1 MTTAARTARE
11 ADARE
16 SALRGAHTSGRHGAT
31 TLRRVRRYSAYRK
44 SGVEWLGEIPA
55 HWDLRR
61 LKTLASIEL
70 SNVDKKSIDGQA
82 SVRLCNYTHV
92 YNNERITSDLDFMP
106 ATATLD
112 QVRRFSL
119 RAGDVLI
126 TKDSESWTD
135 IAVPAFVQSDL
146 PGVLCGYHLALVR
159 PGDPEG
165 LGAFLARAFSAIGVR
180 DQLQMAATGVTRFG
194 LSGDAIET
202 ALFAIPPSD
211 ERRAIAAF
219 LDRETGKIDA
229 LIAKKERLIAS
240 LAERRTGVISRAVTK
255 GIDPTAHMRSSGV
268 SWLGDIP
275 AHWEIVRSN
284 RLFAQRNTKAL
295 LSDEQLTASQQYG
308 VIPLARFLELERRR
322 VVQVLTGADI
332 LRHVEPNDFVISMRS
347 FQGGIESSKWK
358 GAVSSAYVVL
368 VPSQSVNHSFFTYLL
383 KATPYIQALQS
394 TSNLVRDGQALRFE
408 NFALVDLPLVP
419 FNEQAAIAEYLDDQ
433 TARLDSL
440 ADSVREAILR
450 LMELRTSLIAAAVT
464 GKIDVRR
471 ETIA

>member
-1 MTTAARTARE
+1 M
-11 ADARE
+11 E
-16 SALRGAHTSGRHGAT
+16 SAEDGRRRLRP
-31 TLRRVRRYSAYRK
+31 YPAYK
-44 SGVEWLGEIPA
+44 DCGVEWLGRVPA
-55 HWDLRR
+55 HWEMRR
-61 LKTLASIEL
+61 LKTVASIRL
-70 SNVDKKSIDGQA
+70 SNVDKKSYEGQEP
-82 SVRLCNYTHV
+82 VMLCNYTDV
-92 YNNERITSDLDFMP
+92 YNNEHIMPGLDFMH
-106 ATATLD
+106 ATATPE

-119 RAGDVLI
+119 RTGDVLI

-135 IAVPAFVQSDL
+135 IAVPALVQSDL

-159 PGDPEG
+159 PAGADG

-180 DQLQMAATGVTRFG
+180 DQLQIAATGVTRFG

-211 ERRAIAAF
+211 EHRAIAAF
-219 LDRETGKIDA
+219 LDRETGMIDA
-229 LIAKKERLIAS
+229 LIALKERLVAS

-255 GIDPTAHMRSSGV
+255 GIDPSAHLRSSGV
-268 SWLGDIP
+268 GWLGDVP
-275 AHWEIVRSN
+275 AHWEIVRSK

-295 LSDEQLTASQQYG
+295 VSDEQLTASQQYG
-308 VIPLARFLELERRR
+308 VIPQARFMELERRR

-368 VPSQSVNHSFFTYLL
+368 VPSQFVNQRFFTYLL
-383 KATPYIQALQS
+383 KSTPYIQALQS

-419 FNEQAAIAEYLDDQ
+419 LKEQAAIAEYLDDQ

-440 ADSVREAILR
+440 ADSVREAIVR
-450 LMELRTSLIAAAVT
+450 LMELRTALVATAVT
-464 GKIDVRR
+464 GKIDVR
-471 ETIA
+471 ETPAP